1 MFLPCAW
8 TVFLRVAG
16 GVCVQ
21 TVVLTSGTLS
31 PIELYPKLL
40 DFMPVACRSLQMTL
54 TRECLCPV
62 VLTRGA
68 DQMPVSS
75 KYESRKDPNVL
86 RCAPLP
92 LSHRPSTLS
101 TPPHFWI
108 PVLVSFLVAFIP
120 PLLTSARRCM
130 VDSFPYI

>member
-1 MFLPCAW
+1 ML
-8 TVFLRVAG
+8 L
-16 GVCVQ
+16 CVQ

-40 DFMPVACRSLQMTL
+40 DFLPVACRSLQMTL

-75 KYESRKDPNVL
+75 KYES
-86 RCAPLP
+86 C
-92 LSHRPSTLS
+92 
-101 TPPHFWI
+101 
-108 PVLVSFLVAFIP
+108 
-120 PLLTSARRCM
+120 LLYTSDAA
-130 VDSFPYI
+130 DE